1 VVDGRDAAVRARERT
16 EPHVAP
22 HGGRDETPYRED
34 VRLPV
39 EGRLPSFGGATGW
52 LNSEPLTPASLEPGV
67 GAFAFKFGQAATLPG
82 EDDWGFSSGIEGGA
96 LRR

>member
-1 VVDGRDAAVRARERT
+1 
-16 EPHVAP
+16 
-22 HGGRDETPYRED
+22 
-34 VRLPV
+34 LPV

-67 GAFAFKFGQAATLPG
+67 GAFAFTFGQAATLPG
-82 EDDWGFSSGIEGGA
+82 EDDWGFSIGIEGGA